1 MDSDHT
7 KNNLNAMKLESQYK
21 NYLKNNPDSDLTQDQ
36 WMDQILAPM
45 LQKALSQ
52 MGNEGAETV
61 WFDLE
66 KGEISTEEDED

>member
-1 MDSDHT
+1 
-7 KNNLNAMKLESQYK
+7 MKLELQYK

-52 MGNEGAETV
+52 MGNEGSETV

-66 KGEISTEEDED
+66 TGEINNEKNED

>member
-1 MDSDHT
+1 MT
-7 KNNLNAMKLESQYK
+7 LESQYK

-36 WMDQILAPM
+36 WMNQVLGPM

-52 MGNEGAETV
+52 MGNEGTETV

-66 KGEISTEEDED
+66 KGEISKEDEN

>member
-1 MDSDHT
+1 MT
-7 KNNLNAMKLESQYK
+7 LELQYK

-36 WMDQILAPM
+36 WMNQILGPM

-52 MGNEGAETV
+52 MGNEGPETV

-66 KGEISTEEDED
+66 TGEINNGENEN

>member
-1 MDSDHT
+1 
-7 KNNLNAMKLESQYK
+7 MKLETQYK

-36 WMDQILAPM
+36 WMNQVLGPM

-66 KGEISTEEDED
+66 TGEINNAENED

>member
-1 MDSDHT
+1 MT
-7 KNNLNAMKLESQYK
+7 LESQYK

-36 WMDQILAPM
+36 WMNQVLVPM

-52 MGNEGAETV
+52 MGNEGPETV

-66 KGEISTEEDED
+66 TGEISTENGD

>member
-1 MDSDHT
+1 MT
-7 KNNLNAMKLESQYK
+7 LESQYK

-36 WMDQILAPM
+36 WMNQVLGPM

-52 MGNEGAETV
+52 MGNESPETV

-66 KGEISTEEDED
+66 TGEISTENED

>member
-1 MDSDHT
+1 
-7 KNNLNAMKLESQYK
+7 MKLELQYK
-21 NYLKNNPDSDLTQDQ
+21 NYLKNNPGSDLTQDQ

-52 MGNEGAETV
+52 MGNEGPETV

-66 KGEISTEEDED
+66 TGEINNGENEN

>member
-1 MDSDHT
+1 
-7 KNNLNAMKLESQYK
+7 MKLETQYK

-36 WMDQILAPM
+36 WMNQILAPI

-52 MGNEGAETV
+52 MGNEGTETL

-66 KGEISTEEDED
+66 KEELSTEDDKD

>member
-1 MDSDHT
+1 MT
-7 KNNLNAMKLESQYK
+7 LESQYK

-36 WMDQILAPM
+36 WMNQILAPI

-52 MGNEGAETV
+52 MGNEGTETL

-66 KGEISTEEDED
+66 KGELSTEDDKD

>member
-1 MDSDHT
+1 
-7 KNNLNAMKLESQYK
+7 MKLELQYK

-52 MGNEGAETV
+52 MGNEGPETV

-66 KGEISTEEDED
+66 TGEINNEKNED

>member
-1 MDSDHT
+1 MT
-7 KNNLNAMKLESQYK
+7 LESQYK

-36 WMDQILAPM
+36 WMNQVLGPM

-52 MGNEGAETV
+52 MGSESPETV

-66 KGEISTEEDED
+66 TGEISTENED

>member
-1 MDSDHT
+1 MT
-7 KNNLNAMKLESQYK
+7 LESQYK

-36 WMDQILAPM
+36 WMNQVLVPM

-52 MGNEGAETV
+52 MGNEGPETV

-66 KGEISTEEDED
+66 TGEINNDENEN

>member
-1 MDSDHT
+1 MT
-7 KNNLNAMKLESQYK
+7 LESQYK

-36 WMDQILAPM
+36 WMNQVLGPM

-52 MGNEGAETV
+52 MGNEGPETV

-66 KGEISTEEDED
+66 TGEISTENGD

>member
-1 MDSDHT
+1 MT
-7 KNNLNAMKLESQYK
+7 LESQYK

-36 WMDQILAPM
+36 WMNQILGPM

-52 MGNEGAETV
+52 MGNEGSETV

-66 KGEISTEEDED
+66 TGEINNEENEN

>member
-1 MDSDHT
+1 
-7 KNNLNAMKLESQYK
+7 MKLELQYK
-21 NYLKNNPDSDLTQDQ
+21 NYLKNNPGSDLTQDQ

-52 MGNEGAETV
+52 MGNEGSETV

-66 KGEISTEEDED
+66 TGEINNEKNED

>member
-1 MDSDHT
+1 MT
-7 KNNLNAMKLESQYK
+7 LESQYK

-36 WMDQILAPM
+36 WMNQILGPM

-52 MGNEGAETV
+52 MGNEGPETV

-66 KGEISTEEDED
+66 TGEINNGENEN

>member
-1 MDSDHT
+1 MT
-7 KNNLNAMKLESQYK
+7 LELQYK

-36 WMDQILAPM
+36 WMNQVLGPM

-52 MGNEGAETV
+52 MGNEGPETV

-66 KGEISTEEDED
+66 TGEINNEENEN

>member
-1 MDSDHT
+1 
-7 KNNLNAMKLESQYK
+7 MKLELQYK
-21 NYLKNNPDSDLTQDQ
+21 NYIKNNPDSDLTQDQ

-66 KGEISTEEDED
+66 TGEINNVENED

>member
-1 MDSDHT
+1 
-7 KNNLNAMKLESQYK
+7 MKLELQYK
-21 NYLKNNPDSDLTQDQ
+21 NYLKNNPGSDLTQDQ

-52 MGNEGAETV
+52 MGNEGSETV

-66 KGEISTEEDED
+66 PGEINNEKNED

>member
-1 MDSDHT
+1 
-7 KNNLNAMKLESQYK
+7 MKLELQYK
-21 NYLKNNPDSDLTQDQ
+21 NYLKNRPGSDLTQDQ

-52 MGNEGAETV
+52 MGNEGSETV

-66 KGEISTEEDED
+66 TGEINNEKNED